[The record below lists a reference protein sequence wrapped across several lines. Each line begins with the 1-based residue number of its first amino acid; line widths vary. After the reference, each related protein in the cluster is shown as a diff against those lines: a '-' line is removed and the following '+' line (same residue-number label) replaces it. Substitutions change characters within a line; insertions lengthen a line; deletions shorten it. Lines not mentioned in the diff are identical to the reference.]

1 MKKLFSSARG
11 RFIACVAVSNLLA
24 GLLSLFVWA
33 PLSAHILPPEHPL
46 APWVPMLLAILL
58 ALPVSGFVSRLSA
71 RPLQQML
78 HATQAV
84 ARGDYTVRVDE
95 TAGGELGELLRSFNR
110 MTAELGSTEMMRSDF
125 ISTFSHE
132 FKTPIVSIR
141 GFARRLRRG
150 GLRPEQQNEYLDF
163 IAAESLRLSRLAS
176 GILLLSKY
184 EAQNL
189 VADQAPCD
197 LDEQLRA
204 SVLRQESRWAPRG
217 LTFEMDLPRLRCRA
231 NAEMLGHVWDNLI
244 GNAVKFSHD
253 GGCIHICGRT
263 EGEKENAFVT
273 VTIRDEGVG
282 IPQQALGHIFDK
294 FYQADPARAAEGSG
308 LGLPLVRRIL
318 DLCGGRITVQSAP
331 GRGSTF
337 TVTLPQGGANGSII
351 RGLNHTGGS

>member
-1 MKKLFSSARG
+1 MNSR
-11 RFIACVAVSNLLA
+11 
-24 GLLSLFVWA
+24 
-33 PLSAHILPPEHPL
+33 PLSSRSG
-46 APWVPMLLAILL
+46 
-58 ALPVSGFVSRLSA
+58 AL
-71 RPLQQML
+71 
-78 HATQAV
+78 
-84 ARGDYTVRVDE
+84 
-95 TAGGELGELLRSFNR
+95 
-110 MTAELGSTEMMRSDF
+110 
-125 ISTFSHE
+125 
-132 FKTPIVSIR
+132 
-141 GFARRLRRG
+141 RG

-176 GILLLSKY
+176 GILLLSRY

-253 GGCIHICGRT
+253 GGCIHIRGRT

-282 IPQQALGHIFDK
+282 VPQQALGHIFDK

-318 DLCGGRITVQSAP
+318 DLCGGRITAQSAP
-331 GRGSTF
+331 GRGSSF
-337 TVTLPQGGANGSII
+337 TVSLPQGGTNGTA
-351 RGLNHTGGS
+351 L